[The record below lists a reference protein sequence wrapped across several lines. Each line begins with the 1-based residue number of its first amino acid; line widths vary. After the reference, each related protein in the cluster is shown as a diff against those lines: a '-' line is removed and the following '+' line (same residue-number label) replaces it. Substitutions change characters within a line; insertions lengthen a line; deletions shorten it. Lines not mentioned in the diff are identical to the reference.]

1 MSIPPVSHR
10 PVSNHSTRDPSAAD
24 QAVVELARAAG
35 LAVDW
40 VDASGTPRRVELESL
55 RRILAA
61 LGLPAATASEVAESR
76 ALLRTETGL
85 PPLLTLQV
93 GDPLVLP
100 VGAMPENSTAELTL
114 ETGDVLPVQFSVR
127 GRRAIGPSVQAIGYH
142 RLRLGG
148 REITLAVAPPRC
160 LTLARRGNGR
170 RLWGVAAQVYA
181 LRGRGDGGIGD
192 ATAVQQLAVAA
203 ARRGADAVALS
214 PIHSLFAADPSRYS
228 PYAPSSRLFLNP
240 LLADPAIVFGEAR
253 VAWHHHGGGA
263 PEEGQQNGQRD
274 HPEDAR
280 EDAPLIDWPTA
291 AAAKFALFDRLF
303 EAFEAEDV
311 AAATP
316 LAADFDRF
324 VAAGG
329 DALMGHATFE
339 ALHARFRQTSPRRG
353 DWRRWPLQSLDEFRS
368 TERSAIRRHLFR
380 QWMAAR
386 SFEATQEA
394 ATDAGMRIGLIA
406 DLAIGMDPHG
416 SHAWS
421 RQADLLLDLSIGA
434 PPDDFNQFGQD
445 WGLVGFAPRALVAR
459 GFEPF
464 LATVRAAMR
473 YAGGVRIDHIMGLQ
487 RLWLIPDG
495 ALPSEGAYLAYPLDD
510 LLRLLALE
518 SHRSGAVVIGE
529 DLGTVPPGFR
539 TRLHKAGIAGMDV
552 MWFMRTR
559 STFRAPARWR
569 SDAVAMTSTHD
580 LPTVA
585 GWWRGAD
592 IETRQALGLTRDGD
606 TGEGDTSDGNMGD
619 GNTGD
624 GEASEQLARQHD
636 RHRLWQAF
644 RRTGVAPTASPPPIE
659 APDNAVDGALA
670 FTASSPAPLMLAPVE
685 DLLGLSEQPNL
696 PGTIDQH
703 PNWRRRLAPMAADL
717 LDEPQAIHRTNLI
730 KRYRS

>member
-1 MSIPPVSHR
+1 MSTPPVSDR
-10 PVSNHSTRDPSAAD
+10 PESNPSTRDQSSAD

-40 VDASGTPRRVELESL
+40 VDASGVPRRVELESL

-76 ALLRTETGL
+76 AQLRSEVGL
-85 PPLLTLQV
+85 PPLLTLEV
-93 GDPLVLP
+93 GDPLVVP
-100 VGAMPENSTAELTL
+100 VSAVPESSAAELVL

-127 GRRAIGPSVQAIGYH
+127 GRRAIGPPIKAIGYH

-160 LTLARRGNGR
+160 LTLARRGDGH

-181 LRGRGDGGIGD
+181 LRRRGDGGIGD

-240 LLADPAIVFGEAR
+240 LLADPANVFGEAR
-253 VAWHHHGGGA
+253 VARHRHGGGV
-263 PEEGQQNGQRD
+263 PEDRQPDRQSDRQPDGQQDDQEN
-274 HPEDAR
+274 AR

-303 EAFEAEDV
+303 EDFEAQDV
-311 AAATP
+311 ANATP

-329 DALMGHATFE
+329 DALVGHATFE
-339 ALHARFRQTSPRRG
+339 ALHARFRQTSRRRG
-353 DWRRWPLQSLDEFRS
+353 GWRRWPTQSLDEFRS
-368 TERSAIRRHLFR
+368 TEPSAIRRHLFL
-380 QWMAAR
+380 QWIAAR

-394 ATDAGMRIGLIA
+394 AMDAGMRIGLIA

-421 RQADLLLDLSIGA
+421 RQDDLLLDLSIGA

-518 SHRSGAVVIGE
+518 SHRHGAVVIGE

-585 GWWRGAD
+585 GWWRGTD
-592 IETRQALGLTRDGD
+592 IDTRQALGLTRNED
-606 TGEGDTSDGNMGD
+606 TREGDTREGD
-619 GNTGD
+619 AG
-624 GEASEQLARQHD
+624 EQLERQRD
-636 RHRLWQAF
+636 RRRLWQAF
-644 RRTGVAPTASPPPIE
+644 RRTGVAPTTSPPPIE
-659 APDNAVDGALA
+659 APADAVDGALA
-670 FTASSPAPLMLAPVE
+670 FAASSPAPLMLAPLE
-685 DLLGLSEQPNL
+685 DLLGLTEQPNL

-703 PNWRRRLAPMAADL
+703 PNWRRRLAPLAADL

-730 KRYRS
+730 KRYRA